1 MNAHQIQGLAT
12 ALLTDYDLYTKG
24 WRFDWDNGKRR
35 LGACH
40 YSAKRI
46 TMSRHLVANCD
57 DAEIRETL
65 LHEIAHALTPGHH
78 HDDVWR
84 AKLISMGGTGARTHQ
99 VETIKGRYDL
109 VCANCGVVGN
119 RHQAQGTWKRNVGA
133 PSPISYY
140 THRKCGGKMWLVDTK
155 AAVVAVQVP
164 VHATPAQIKLALA
177 APAPAA
183 NPGLVCHCGCN
194 GTTKG
199 GAYLPGHDA
208 RHVSEVF
215 AGWLANRH
223 DLDGA
228 KHLLRHAPKLQAK
241 LEARIAAYAAKHYQ

>member
-1 MNAHQIQGLAT
+1 MNSFQIQGLAT

-40 YSAKRI
+40 YATKRI
-46 TMSRHLVANCD
+46 TMSRYLVQNCS
-57 DAEIRETL
+57 DAEVRETL

-78 HDDVWR
+78 HDGVWR
-84 AKLISMGGTGARTHQ
+84 RKLIEMGGTGARTHQ
-99 VETIKGRYDL
+99 VETVRGRYDV
-109 VCANCGVVGN
+109 VCANCGVVDN
-119 RHQAQGTWKRNVGA
+119 KHARQGSWKFAAEDRPMVY
-133 PSPISYY
+133 S
-140 THRKCGGKMWLVDTK
+140 HRKCGGKMWMVDR
-155 AAVVAVQVP
+155 AATVERIPVATS
-164 VHATPAQIKLALA
+164 TP
-177 APAPAA
+177 APAPTAKPTA
-183 NPGLVCHCGCN
+183 NPALVCHCGCN

-241 LEARIAAYAAKHYQ
+241 LETRIAAYAEKHYK

>member
-1 MNAHQIQGLAT
+1 MNSFQIQGLAT

-40 YSAKRI
+40 YATKRI
-46 TMSRHLVANCD
+46 TMSRYLVQNCS

-78 HDDVWR
+78 HDGVWR
-84 AKLISMGGTGARTHQ
+84 RKLIEMGGTGARTHQ
-99 VETIKGRYDL
+99 VETVKGRYDV

-119 RHQAQGTWKRNVGA
+119 KHARQGSWKFAAEDRPMVY
-133 PSPISYY
+133 S
-140 THRKCGGKMWLVDTK
+140 HRKCGGKMWMVDRA
-155 AAVVAVQVP
+155 AAVTAERIPVA
-164 VHATPAQIKLALA
+164 AST
-177 APAPAA
+177 PAPAIA
-183 NPGLVCHCGCN
+183 ASEPRADVLACKCQCG
-194 GTTKG
+194 GRTKG
-199 GAYLPGHDA
+199 GDYLPGHDA

-241 LEARIAAYAAKHYQ
+241 LEARVAAYAEKHYK